1 MRYELENKI
10 KIEKIGNL
18 LVIDKSEYFYV
29 KTKMCI
35 LVSEI
40 SGAILLDNVLVLAGT
55 GLKNP
60 NIEEKNLENMKRLP
74 NSIEGTFEEI
84 EKIYEDILL
93 LLQNIPNM

>member
-10 KIEKIGNL
+10 KIEKIGDL
-18 LVIDKSEYFYV
+18 LVIDKSKYFYA
-29 KTKMCI
+29 KTKMFI

-40 SGAILLDNVLVLAGT
+40 SGAILLDNVLVLVGT